1 MRAVAARYCAPLSC
15 TKIAQTPPAST
26 QRCWLARR
34 APPPT
39 QRASSSRS
47 SRSVRCSKRS
57 GWRQSVGPRCG
68 TLHVASALPCPPTA
82 RSRAVTSPPRGG
94 CCAQPTGVIRGVPSS
109 PFMHVRIMELPLTF
123 VGSTRTTSSPP
134 SSSPRDCRRGRFSS
148 KGRLESCAPSLPP
161 PPPPPPRWPPPRL
174 PPPQRWRRARV
185 LRQALTTPRDQR
197 RWVSTASRVALSR
210 RRLSRRRRL
219 ARRRRRGCRH

>member
-68 TLHVASALPCPPTA
+68 TLHVASALPCPSTA
-82 RSRAVTSPPRGG
+82 QSRAATSPPRGG
-94 CCAQPTGVIRGVPSS
+94 CCAQPT
-109 PFMHVRIMELPLTF
+109 
-123 VGSTRTTSSPP
+123 GSTRTTSSPP

-174 PPPQRWRRARV
+174 PPPQPPQRWRRARV

>member
-1 MRAVAARYCAPLSC
+1 MRAVAARYCAPSKC

-47 SRSVRCSKRS
+47 SRSVRCLKRS

-68 TLHVASALPCPPTA
+68 ALHVASALPCPPTA
-82 RSRAVTSPPRGG
+82 PSRAATSPPRGG
-94 CCAQPTGVIRGVPSS
+94 CCAQPT
-109 PFMHVRIMELPLTF
+109 
-123 VGSTRTTSSPP
+123 GSTRTTSSPP
-134 SSSPRDCRRGRFSS
+134 SSSPRDCRRGRFSL
-148 KGRLESCAPSLPP
+148 KGRLESCALSLPL
-161 PPPPPPRWPPPRL
+161 PPPPPPRWPPRL
-174 PPPQRWRRARV
+174 PLPQPPQRWRRARV

-197 RWVSTASRVALSR
+197 RWVSTASRVELSR